1 MGREKSINQA
11 ATRIFPMLA
20 RETSGYPHSQDHFS
34 GSDILDQ
41 QMLRRVD
48 EDIEAA
54 TTGERRRV
62 LPPLPE
68 RYTWLEYE
76 SIGAD
81 GKPRLQSAPRVLT
94 PDGAV
99 IPYEEV
105 DEHAFVT
112 DRSLGGRVARVWERG
127 LEGVRDSTE
136 RHQWGLSPEKRE
148 WLNKVSDIGPVTRMV
163 GDVAAGV
170 GHIGA
175 GVGDVLNVPVQTLVG
190 IYSQYATEL
199 QDMFRLP
206 SWKYGTSRPDDL
218 WEAGSDA
225 YEEWM
230 EKVPVATAPL
240 TGFVGKTSPKSFLT
254 KYDQD
259 YAEALIA
266 TKSAKAAKI
275 LAEPYGGD
283 GHHGIIRRA
292 VEKRA
297 KKDGKQWLVKFS
309 KSEWNKSDLSAKSR
323 LDFVKAHRQVHKNN
337 VTSRMPNG
345 LRAANPRDYG
355 VKPYGPV
362 GRFWYGI
369 PLRTRAVIAGPPV
382 IGSGIQLRNEVIDEP
397 KVPNERD

>member
-20 RETSGYPHSQDHFS
+20 RETGGYPHSQDHFS

-68 RYTWLEYE
+68 RYTWLEYA

-266 TKSAKAAKI
+266 TNSVKAAEI
-275 LAEPYGGD
+275 LAGKYRGRS
-283 GHHGIIRRA
+283 HHGLIRWPMIRD
-292 VEKRA
+292 A
-297 KKDGKQWLVKFS
+297 KKSGRKWVVDLGES
-309 KSEWNKSDLSAKSR
+309 KWNKWDTTGWSR
-323 LDFVKAHRQVHKNN
+323 LDFVKEHDRVHRATI
-337 VTSRMPNG
+337 TSRMPG
-345 LRAANPRDYG
+345 GMPSANPRDFG
-355 VKPYGPV
+355 VTKYGPV
-362 GRFWYGI
+362 GRFWHGM
-369 PLRTRAVIAGPPV
+369 PLKTRRWIAGPPA
-382 IGSGIQLRNEVIDEP
+382 IGGGALLWREVIDEP
-397 KVPNERD
+397 KVPPERN